1 MAAAKMPLPAELVQN
16 VLLKSVRVTGVVDRT
31 FEFGYHAT
39 ARIGGHIF
47 KGVLYNAG
55 IDLMAAVQST
65 QETDMHGNV
74 AAPRPT
80 QSNSG
85 ITQLMD
91 PSGLYG
97 PGPGAGVGADGG
109 LIGTDKSLGH
119 HSQDVFAGPTLG
131 PLGMPPGTF
140 SLPAVCRLSSL
151 PRSSAWSDDWSGL
164 PCE

>member
-1 MAAAKMPLPAELVQN
+1 MVAAKMPLPAELVQN

-55 IDLMAAVQST
+55 IDLMAAVQSS

-80 QSNSG
+80 HSNSG
-85 ITQLMD
+85 ITHLMD
-91 PSGLYG
+91 PSSLYG
-97 PGPGAGVGADGG
+97 PGPGVGVGVDGG
-109 LIGTDKSLGH
+109 LIGTDKNLGH
-119 HSQDVFAGPTLG
+119 HSQDIFAGPTLG
-131 PLGMPPGTF
+131 PLGMPPGTS

-151 PRSSAWSDDWSGL
+151 PCSTAWFDDWSSL
-164 PCE
+164 